1 MYDRQDQYRSL
12 ADALVQDPM
21 MQVRRE
27 GFEPVLRDR
36 SASFMSLQ
44 EDFAGR
50 ESPLI
55 RGYSAALASI
65 DSLAPSA

>member
-1 MYDRQDQYRSL
+1 
-12 ADALVQDPM
+12 

-44 EDFAGR
+44 EDFANR
-50 ESPLI
+50 EYVLI
-55 RGYSAALASI
+55 RGYNAALASI
-65 DSLAPSA
+65 DSVAPST